1 MCSNK
6 MAYYVMDGAKEFKFH
21 QRAIFQI
28 LIQFTLSSPIF
39 EVWRLYLE
47 LSLEICH

>member
-6 MAYYVMDGAKEFKFH
+6 MAYYMMNGAKEFKFY

-28 LIQFTLSSPIF
+28 LIQLTLSSPIF
-39 EVWRLYLE
+39 EVWRL
-47 LSLEICH
+47 SL